1 MMREGVSRVRVGRC
15 AGAVAA
21 LFAATVAVGAVL
33 SGCEWVDAVCGDG
46 ECRFSERS
54 WSLIESLANLPPPDP
69 DPANKYVGNADA
81 ELLGQQLYFDVAL
94 SGVAT
99 QVDGLGRASPPAR
112 SAKGVPTQIACVSC
126 HDPASG
132 GSDHESVPG
141 YVSVGAGWYDVNSMP
156 TVNSAYYKVKYWNGR
171 YDSLV
176 WQAMAVMESPFSMNG
191 TRLAVAWR
199 IHDAYLATYNQIFGA
214 EHPFPFPA
222 AFDEITAE
230 SFQDQALA
238 AKFRCSSVDECP
250 AETCRLVATSTLA
263 DVGRKTCVPRF
274 PLAGKSNGGG
284 CNVDDPEHDPFDC
297 MAPEDQEAITRVYV
311 NVAKA
316 IAAYEYLLVSR
327 NSLFDRWVAEGPDSD
342 LISSEARHGAAL
354 FVGKASCIDC
364 HNTPLFSDNDFHNI
378 GVPYPG
384 APVPTVADCPEGD
397 PRCDCVTPKN
407 CQPWGAF
414 TGLGKLQAGTEFRID
429 GVKWSDDPED
439 RSRADYYVRPIDDT
453 LKGAWRT
460 PGLRDV
466 ALTAPYMHNGVY
478 KTLLEVVR
486 HYDEG
491 GTNEGVAPEWK
502 SKRLAPLALSEDEAN
517 ALVEFLK
524 TLTGEPLPAS
534 LVRPVSPTP

>member
-1 MMREGVSRVRVGRC
+1 MMREGLGIRRARVGLR
-15 AGAVAA
+15 AA
-21 LFAATVAVGAVL
+21 LTVAIAGGAF
-33 SGCEWVDAVCGDG
+33 SGCDWVDGVCGDG

-54 WSLIESLANLPPPDP
+54 WSLIESLAHLPPPDP
-69 DPANKYVGNADA
+69 DPANKYVGNSDA
-81 ELLGQQLYFDVAL
+81 EALGQQLYFDTAL

-99 QVDGLGRASPPAR
+99 QTDALGRPSPPAR
-112 SAKGVPTQIACVSC
+112 APKGVPTQLACASC

-132 GSDHESVPG
+132 GSDRTSVPG

-176 WQAMAVMESPFSMNG
+176 WQAMAVIESPFSMNG
-191 TRLAVAWR
+191 TRLQVAWR
-199 IHDAYLATYNQIFGA
+199 IHDAYRATYDQIFGA

-222 AFDEITAE
+222 AFDDITTE
-230 SFQDQALA
+230 SFQDQALDA
-238 AKFRCSSVDECP
+238 RFRCSSVDECP
-250 AETCRLVATSTLA
+250 AETCRLVATSTS
-263 DVGRKTCVPRF
+263 GTGKKTCVPRF

-284 CNVDDPEHDPFDC
+284 CDAEDPEHDPFDC

-327 NSLFDRWVAEGPDSD
+327 NSLFDRWVDEGPDSD

-364 HNTPLFSDNDFHNI
+364 HSTPLLSDNDFHNI
-378 GVPYPG
+378 GVPHPG
-384 APVPTVADCPEGD
+384 APVPTEADCPEGD

-429 GVKWSDDPED
+429 SVQWSDDPED
-439 RSRADYYVRPIDDT
+439 RSRQDYYARPLDDT
-453 LKGAWRT
+453 LIGAWRT

-466 ALTAPYMHNGVY
+466 ALTAPYMHNGAY

-486 HYDEG
+486 HYNEG
-491 GTNEGVAPEWK
+491 GTSEGVAPELK
-502 SKRLAPLALSEDEAN
+502 SKHLEPLSMSDDEMN
-517 ALVEFLK
+517 ALVAFLK

-534 LVRPVSPTP
+534 LVRPMTPSP